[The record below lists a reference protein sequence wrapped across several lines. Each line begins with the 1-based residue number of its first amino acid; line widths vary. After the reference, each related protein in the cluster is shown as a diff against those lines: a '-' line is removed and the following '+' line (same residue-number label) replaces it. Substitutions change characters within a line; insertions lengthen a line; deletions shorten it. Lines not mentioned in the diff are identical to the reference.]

1 MDNKSAPPGKVQY
14 LLDQKLINN
23 KQFVLCLKKTLNIK

>member
-1 MDNKSAPPGKVQY
+1 MDNKSTPPGKVQY

-23 KQFVLCLKKTLNIK
+23 KQLVLCLKQNLK